1 MPALGNDRLTAN
13 DRICFILSI
22 ILRAG
27 DHDFSAIKHQDT
39 RRQPLSFCCQFN
51 SEVEQN
57 LKHNVSAGRSWGE
70 HYVSKSCKKK
80 LKTQSLTCSRAKM
93 EAQAQEEQTIVR
105 KLGKVEQP
113 GAAYERKK
121 REHKKYQRGQ
131 KCSCIIFCVLG
142 LFFRSG

>member
-1 MPALGNDRLTAN
+1 MIFSNQTSKHQAPA
-13 DRICFILSI
+13 SI
-22 ILRAG
+22 ILLL
-27 DHDFSAIKHQDT
+27 
-39 RRQPLSFCCQFN
+39 PLRVSLCQFN

-70 HYVSKSCKKK
+70 HNVSKSGKKK
-80 LKTQSLTCSRAKM
+80 LKTQSLTCSRARM
-93 EAQAQEEQTIVR
+93 GAQAQEEQTIVR